1 MRLFYSTLTN
11 VNFDQDR
18 FPEYIKTAIKH
29 RDAIKK
35 LMEEKS
41 SQPLDEK
48 LKHGPANWVP
58 ESYDVKYLEDEG
70 K

>member
-1 MRLFYSTLTN
+1 MLLLYSTLTN

-18 FPEYIKTAIKH
+18 FPEYIKTATKH